1 LKITISR
8 VNNSLIAQAT
18 DQSAFPLE
26 PFDKDK
32 FQYEVEGVVLEFDP
46 SEKAMILKQ
55 RGAELEFFK
64 D

>member
-1 LKITISR
+1 M
-8 VNNSLIAQAT
+8 
-18 DQSAFPLE
+18 
-26 PFDKDK
+26 
-32 FQYEVEGVVLEFDP
+32 EGVVLEFDP

>member
-1 LKITISR
+1 
-8 VNNSLIAQAT
+8 LIAQAT

-32 FQYEVEGVVLEFDP
+32 FQYSMEGVILEFDP
-46 SEKAMILKQ
+46 AEKAMTLKQ
-55 RGAELEFFK
+55 RGSKLEFFK